1 MRKHKRGPATGV
13 TVHRFSDIAPSS
25 YDADSRTVEC
35 VISVGGAVQRSYG
48 IEQLRISSGAVDL
61 SRMQSVGIPTLDSHA
76 QQGIDNAVGRFVRIW
91 FGRSEGKPALLGQI
105 SFNSTKKGRRAEGMV
120 KRGEI
125 RGVSAGY
132 TVSEWEIRDAQGNVL
147 DPEADNIPFD
157 GTAIFEATR
166 WALLEGYRWR
176 ASRCRL

>member
-61 SRMQSVGIPTLDSHA
+61 SRMQSVGIPTLDSP
-76 QQGIDNAVGRFVRIW
+76 R
-91 FGRSEGKPALLGQI
+91 P
-105 SFNSTKKGRRAEGMV
+105 T
-120 KRGEI
+120 
-125 RGVSAGY
+125 
-132 TVSEWEIRDAQGNVL
+132 
-147 DPEADNIPFD
+147 
-157 GTAIFEATR
+157 
-166 WALLEGYRWR
+166 GYRQRRWSLR
-176 ASRCRL
+176 SHLVWPQRGQARSAWPDQLQ